1 MYAYIKNTERYQIHD
16 LMLHLQL
23 LGKEEQAKPQIH
35 RRRKIV
41 KKRAEVNEI
50 EAKQTMQRINDLVS
64 WVFEKINNID
74 KSLANLTRRRRKK
87 TQINK
92 VRDEKEIL

>member
-1 MYAYIKNTERYQIHD
+1 
-16 LMLHLQL
+16 
-23 LGKEEQAKPQIH
+23 
-35 RRRKIV
+35 
-41 KKRAEVNEI
+41 
-50 EAKQTMQRINDLVS
+50 MQRINDLVS